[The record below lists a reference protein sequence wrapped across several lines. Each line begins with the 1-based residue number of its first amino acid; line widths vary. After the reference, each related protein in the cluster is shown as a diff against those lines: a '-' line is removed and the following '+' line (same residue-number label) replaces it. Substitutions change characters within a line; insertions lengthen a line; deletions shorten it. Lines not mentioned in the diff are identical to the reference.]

1 MGKAAPHS
9 GAGRRLAPA
18 VRPRFEPD
26 APMVYPLLPVSTR
39 EGDARMNSAWI
50 GRRLM
55 GASEALAERF
65 AEQERAI
72 APGLPVAA
80 LAAPLLREAGRC
92 LEQGETDP
100 TLPLQRSR
108 GEVRLPGPGGEQVL
122 ARAFNALM
130 ALVRD
135 HLEQLPGSTEELI
148 QQVLRAVRHA
158 GRTLLTWRRELLAGR
173 RTDALEPLYGGTVLL
188 ALPACRSGTA

>member
-1 MGKAAPHS
+1 
-9 GAGRRLAPA
+9 
-18 VRPRFEPD
+18 
-26 APMVYPLLPVSTR
+26 
-39 EGDARMNSAWI
+39 MNSAWI

-65 AEQERAI
+65 AEQERVI

-80 LAAPLLREAGRC
+80 LAGPLLKEAGRC
-92 LEQGETDP
+92 LVLGETDP
-100 TLPLQRSR
+100 TLPLQRCR
-108 GEVRLPGPGGEQVL
+108 GVVRLPGAGAEQAL

-130 ALVRD
+130 ALVRG
-135 HLEQLPGSTEELI
+135 HLEQLPGSTEALI

-173 RTDALEPLYGGTVLL
+173 RTDALEPLYGGSVLL
-188 ALPACRSGTA
+188 ALPARRIGTA